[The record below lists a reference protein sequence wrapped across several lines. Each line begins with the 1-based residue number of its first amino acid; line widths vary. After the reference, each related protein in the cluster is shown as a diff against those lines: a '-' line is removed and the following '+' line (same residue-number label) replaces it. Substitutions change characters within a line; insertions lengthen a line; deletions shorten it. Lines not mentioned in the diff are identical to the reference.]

1 MLNDYH
7 ACVIQD
13 RSHHNKN
20 RVILKDYIQISE
32 NHLEG
37 IKRRIA
43 IKIVIV
49 IVFFSTTLNI
59 YLQ

>member
-20 RVILKDYIQISE
+20 RVILKDYIQIS
-32 NHLEG
+32 
-37 IKRRIA
+37 A
-43 IKIVIV
+43 IK
-49 IVFFSTTLNI
+49 
-59 YLQ
+59 